1 MSHGCA
7 RVNPAI
13 FPATAVRSR
22 SPLAWR
28 AVSYSIQMALALIP
42 AACDALAAAGCLYL
56 LVAAI
61 AVLRFGRRADAP
73 PRPNAHA
80 AVSILRPLHG
90 FEPHLERRL
99 ERCLRQNYAGA
110 VQLICGVRH
119 RGDGAIAAVENL
131 ATRHPERNIALIV
144 NTREHGANRK
154 VTNLGNMLPHAAHDL
169 LVIADSD
176 IDVGPDYLAHI
187 VAHLQR
193 PGTDAVTYLYH
204 GVAGPGAWSRMAALA
219 INAHFLPNVV
229 IAIGLD
235 LAKPCFG
242 ATIALRRDTLARI
255 GGFSAFADCLA
266 DDHAIGQA
274 LRSAGYTIAIPGT
287 TVGHVCF
294 HESLR
299 SLLASELRAARTIR
313 NINPIGF
320 FGTLVAHPF
329 PLALIGALAGG
340 GNALLLATIAIGCR
354 LVLCLCIEQ
363 AFRLTRQPLW
373 LIPLRDVLSFAVY
386 VWSYFGTTVTWRN
399 LTYRIAPGGRLVP
412 GDGAKPS
419 NIAGFYS
426 NVSSLLVEAIGR
438 YGGRFRPGRRG

>member
-1 MSHGCA
+1 VIS
-7 RVNPAI
+7 
-13 FPATAVRSR
+13 
-22 SPLAWR
+22 
-28 AVSYSIQMALALIP
+28 SIQTSIALIP
-42 AACDALAAAGCLYL
+42 AACDTLAVAGCLYL

-61 AVLRFGRRADAP
+61 AVLRFGRRGRTP
-73 PRPNAHA
+73 PQPNTRQ
-80 AVSILRPLHG
+80 AVSILKPLHG

-119 RGDGAIAAVENL
+119 RDDGAIAAVKNL
-131 ATRHPERNIALIV
+131 AIRHPERSIALIV
-144 NTREHGANRK
+144 SEREHGANRK
-154 VTNLGNMLPHAAHDL
+154 VSNLGNILPQAAHDL

-176 IDVGPDYLAHI
+176 IEVGPDYLARI
-187 VAHLQR
+187 VAQMQR
-193 PGTDAVTYLYH
+193 PGTDAVTCLYH

-229 IAIGLD
+229 TAISLG

-242 ATIALRRDTLARI
+242 ATIALHRDTLARI
-255 GGFSAFADCLA
+255 GGFPAFADCLA

-274 LRSAGYTIAIPGT
+274 LRSAGYTIAISGM

-294 HESLR
+294 HNRLG
-299 SLLASELRAARTIR
+299 SLLASELRTARTIR

-320 FGTLVAHPF
+320 FGTIVAHPF

-340 GNALLLATIAIGCR
+340 GNAALLATIAIGCR

-363 AFRLTRQPLW
+363 AFRLERQPLW
-373 LIPLRDVLSFAVY
+373 LIPLRDMLSFAVF

-412 GDGAKPS
+412 SAKPS
-419 NIAGFYS
+419 NVAGFYNHVS
-426 NVSSLLVEAIGR
+426 NLLVEAIDR
-438 YGGRFRPGRRG
+438 YGGRFRPGGRG